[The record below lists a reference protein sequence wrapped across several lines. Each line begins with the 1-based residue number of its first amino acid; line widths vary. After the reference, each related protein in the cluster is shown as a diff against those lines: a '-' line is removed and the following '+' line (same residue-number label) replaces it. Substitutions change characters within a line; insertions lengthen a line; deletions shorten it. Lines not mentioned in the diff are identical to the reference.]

1 MFKVTSQ
8 QNINFCKIT
17 TFWKFT
23 LEMVQSPYHQEFL
36 QILLVQLYLGLLL
49 ALYLQQKRFDQLI
62 LHELRPDWKAFF
74 GFKWRNQVII
84 NI

>member
-8 QNINFCKIT
+8 QNINFCEIT

-49 ALYLQQKRFDQLI
+49 TLYLQQKRFDQLI
-62 LHELRPDWKAFF
+62 LHELRPGLIACTGLKLME
-74 GFKWRNQVII
+74 N
-84 NI
+84 